1 MNKTSRIILRIILG
15 AAVILLTGFSALQM
29 IPPKAVPADAPA
41 TRFSAERA
49 MVDLQVVA
57 REPHQAG
64 TDAQARVR
72 EYIVGQVEA
81 LGLTA
86 EIETS
91 GQVSNILVLLPGTGS
106 TGTVL
111 VTGHYDSH
119 PPAPGAGDDGLST
132 VAMLEAIRVM
142 HASSSLRNDIL
153 FLFSDGEELGWLG
166 AYAYLHSHPEAK
178 NETSV
183 VLGFDGRPGNGPLA
197 MWETSP
203 GDAWLV
209 RQMAGLPLPLWAG
222 SWTNRAERGELDTD
236 FSVLAQ
242 AGFTG
247 MEIENAEA
255 GTRYHTSGDVVE
267 AISPNLMQAYGQAM
281 LMLTDRFG
289 TIDLRA
295 RTTGVDL
302 AYFTLPLVGL
312 VSCPTWVTPVLSG
325 LGILALLALVV
336 VAWRQGRFSPGRFG
350 WGMLGLLLG
359 MIAIV
364 LCAQLAWGGIKKGYA
379 DELAAL
385 SGFEAST
392 AWLTGMMFIA
402 GILMLV
408 LLALLS
414 RRLGAIHLTP
424 AAAILYLLVWFAV
437 YLLMDA
443 DHPLTT
449 AYIAWPLLGGVVGVG
464 VLLFTKNPFWKTGLL
479 AFSALLALV
488 LMVPQL
494 WLATYTREDA
504 WIPVLAAIIPMGF
517 FAPQV
522 EAIFGRALV
531 TESSDQDRSRR

>member
-1 MNKTSRIILRIILG
+1 MNKTSLLILRIILG
-15 AAVILLTGFSALQM
+15 VMLILLTGFSALQM
-29 IPPKAVPADAPA
+29 VPPRAVPADAPA
-41 TRFSAERA
+41 VRFSAERA
-49 MVDLQVVA
+49 MADLRVVA

-64 TDAQARVR
+64 TDTQQRVR

-86 EIETS
+86 TIETS
-91 GQVSNILVLLPGTGS
+91 GQVSNILVFLPGTGS

-111 VTGHYDSH
+111 VTGHYDSQ

-132 VAMLEAIRVM
+132 VAMLETIHVM
-142 HASSSLRNDIL
+142 HASSSLRNDVL

-166 AYAYLHSHPEAK
+166 AYAYLKSHPEAK
-178 NETSV
+178 NETGV

-222 SWTNRAERGELDTD
+222 SWTNFAERGELDTD
-236 FSVLAQ
+236 FSVFSQ

-247 MEIENAEA
+247 IEIENAEA
-255 GTRYHTSGDVVE
+255 GTRYHTSDDTVD

-289 TIDLRA
+289 AIDLHTQTR
-295 RTTGVDL
+295 GVDL
-302 AYFTLPLVGL
+302 AYFTLPLMGL
-312 VSCPTWVTPVLSG
+312 VPCPTWVTPVLSG
-325 LGILALLALVV
+325 LGILALLVFV
-336 VAWRQGRFSPGRFG
+336 IVAWRQGRFLPGRFG

-359 MIAIV
+359 TIAIV

-379 DELAAL
+379 DEMAAG

-392 AWLTGMMFIA
+392 AWLTGMMFVA
-402 GILMLV
+402 VILMIV

-414 RRLGAIHLTP
+414 RRPGAIHLVP

-437 YLLMDA
+437 CLLMDA
-443 DHPLTT
+443 DNPLTT
-449 AYIAWPLLGGVVGVG
+449 SYIAFPLLGGVIGMG
-464 VLLFTKNPFWKTGLL
+464 ILLFTKNPIWKVGLL
-479 AFSALLALV
+479 AFSALLVLV

-494 WLATYTREDA
+494 WLAAYTREDA

-517 FAPQV
+517 LAPQV
-522 EAIFGRALV
+522 DAIFGRAL
-531 TESSDQDRSRR
+531 TMEKADQNRS

>member
-1 MNKTSRIILRIILG
+1 MNKTSQIILCIILS
-15 AAVILLTGFSALQM
+15 AAVILLAGFSALQM

-49 MVDLQVVA
+49 MTDLQVVA
-57 REPHQAG
+57 REPHSAG
-64 TDAQARVR
+64 SDAQARVR

-81 LGLTA
+81 LGLKA

-91 GQVSNILVLLPGTGS
+91 GQVSNILVFLEGTRS

-142 HASSSLRNDIL
+142 HASSSLRNDVL

-166 AYAYLHSHPEAK
+166 AYAYLNSHPEAK
-178 NETSV
+178 NEIGV

-236 FSVLAQ
+236 FSVFSQ

-247 MEIENAEA
+247 VEIENAEA
-255 GTRYHTSGDVVE
+255 GTRYHTSDDTVD

-289 TIDLRA
+289 EIDLRT
-295 RTTGVDL
+295 RTRGVDL

-312 VSCPTWVTPVLSG
+312 VPCPTWVTPVLSG
-325 LGILALLALVV
+325 LGILALLAFVV
-336 VAWRQGRFSPGRFG
+336 VARRQARFSPGRFG
-350 WGMLGLLLG
+350 WGLLGLLLG
-359 MIAIV
+359 TIVIV

-379 DELAAL
+379 DELAAV

-392 AWLTGMMFIA
+392 AWLTGMMFVA
-402 GILMLV
+402 AILMVILLV
-408 LLALLS
+408 LLS
-414 RRLGAIHLTP
+414 RRLGAIHLVP
-424 AAAILYLLVWFAV
+424 AATILYLLVWFAV

-443 DHPLTT
+443 DNPLTT
-449 AYIAWPLLGGVVGVG
+449 TYIAWPLLGGMAGMG

-479 AFSALLALV
+479 AFSALLVLV
-488 LMVPQL
+488 LMIPQL

-522 EAIFGRALV
+522 DTIFGRALT
-531 TESSDQDRSRR
+531 TEKADQNRS